1 MTACARKWGKK
12 RRGVTLLNKFRI
24 AWHNGQKMRK
34 AKFFWTK
41 KTQEWKLLNPQLSK
55 KNKTTE
61 SRFIQQIWWKKC
73 EPVASFN
80 SFSFIKIVEWKRKTT
95 KKKKCL
101 TWNSHDFETNLSKF
115 WSGNKNWKKTF
126 FDELLQQK
134 QKQSRHKKVDL
145 TFQKKFQ
152 NFLKNRSDFGVK
164 KFIYFIYFYF
174 SAQSR
179 KRALLHLRW
188 SRFSGQER
196 KWWVRF
202 LISWTRSYK
211 KFQRNLLYKVT

>member
-1 MTACARKWGKK
+1 MLNLKFPRFWNQLVKILERK
-12 RRGVTLLNKFRI
+12 
-24 AWHNGQKMRK
+24 QKLK
-34 AKFFWTK
+34 
-41 KTQEWKLLNPQLSK
+41 
-55 KNKTTE
+55 
-61 SRFIQQIWWKKC
+61 
-73 EPVASFN
+73 
-80 SFSFIKIVEWKRKTT
+80 
-95 KKKKCL
+95 
-101 TWNSHDFETNLSKF
+101 
-115 WSGNKNWKKTF
+115 KKTF

-196 KWWVRF
+196 KWWGRF
-202 LISWTRSYK
+202 LISWNRSYK
-211 KFQRNLLYKVT
+211 KFRRRFTLRWNSRLLIGYWLKMVTDFNEPMRT

>member
-1 MTACARKWGKK
+1 MKIVESTIK
-12 RRGVTLLNKFRI
+12 
-24 AWHNGQKMRK
+24 Q
-34 AKFFWTK
+34 
-41 KTQEWKLLNPQLSK
+41 

-80 SFSFIKIVEWKRKTT
+80 SFSFIKIVEWKRKTK

-145 TFQKKFQ
+145 TFQKVPNFFEESFRLRGQKIYLFYLFLFFIFQ
-152 NFLKNRSDFGVK
+152 HNLENEPSFISGDPVFPVKRENGKSDF
-164 KFIYFIYFYF
+164 
-174 SAQSR
+174 
-179 KRALLHLRW
+179 
-188 SRFSGQER
+188 
-196 KWWVRF
+196 
-202 LISWTRSYK
+202 
-211 KFQRNLLYKVT
+211 